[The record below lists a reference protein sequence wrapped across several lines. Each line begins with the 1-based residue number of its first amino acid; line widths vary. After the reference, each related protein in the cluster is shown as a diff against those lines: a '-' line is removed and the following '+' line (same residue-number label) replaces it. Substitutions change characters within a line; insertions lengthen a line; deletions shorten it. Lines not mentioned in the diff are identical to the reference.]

1 MLFRS
6 SLFFRD
12 SKLRMSNFWRK
23 KMSYLA
29 RLNLKTVHRNA
40 QKDPVV
46 ARRDKLL
53 AAIEAQ
59 YKVLAAAEQ
68 GEVFT
73 ITSRHTAK
81 NEAGESVQA
90 ERQKRVRPW
99 FFEQDGGC
107 YVQCRYG
114 SRILNINGKSNAVFV
129 DKLADVA
136 GVLDAFKSAAVSG
149 ELDKAIALVT
159 KTRSS

>member
-1 MLFRS
+1 
-6 SLFFRD
+6 
-12 SKLRMSNFWRK
+12 
-23 KMSYLA
+23 MSYLA
-29 RLNLKTVHRNA
+29 KLNLKTVHRNV

-53 AAIEAQ
+53 AAIEEQ
-59 YKVLAAAEQ
+59 YKVLAAAQ
-68 GEVFT
+68 AGEVFT
-73 ITSRHTAK
+73 VTSRHTTK
-81 NEAGESVQA
+81 NEAGERVQT

-107 YVQCRYG
+107 YVHCRYG

-136 GVLDAFKSAAVSG
+136 SVLDAFKAAAASG
-149 ELDKAIALVT
+149 ELDKAIALAT
-159 KTRSS
+159 KARSS